1 MTSPRD
7 SDLCLH
13 LLESLPT
20 GIFAVDLQGKIAF
33 CNTGAERI
41 TGYLKQEVMGRLC
54 NDGFLEPP
62 SPKTMFSL
70 GTWCHC
76 WQQ

>member
-20 GIFAVDLQGKIAF
+20 GIFAVDLLGKIAF
-33 CNTGAERI
+33 LQHWGQMHN
-41 TGYLKQEVMGRLC
+41 RLPEAGG
-54 NDGFLEPP
+54 DE
-62 SPKTMFSL
+62 TAV
-70 GTWCHC
+70 
-76 WQQ
+76 Q